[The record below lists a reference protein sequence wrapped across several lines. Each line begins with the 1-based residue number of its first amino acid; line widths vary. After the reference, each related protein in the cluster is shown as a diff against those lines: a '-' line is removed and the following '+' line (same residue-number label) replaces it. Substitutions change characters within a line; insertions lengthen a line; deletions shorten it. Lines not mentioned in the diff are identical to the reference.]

1 MLKYLRSIS
10 FDNNFHNSYKL
21 KMDSLL
27 KASENFEQVNFDE
40 KIFLNFMKQ
49 VAIWEY
55 FGLSKSDYVAL
66 PEPEKR
72 VKICQ
77 YYSDMKSKGV
87 GEFFFVYLFV

>member
-1 MLKYLRSIS
+1 M
-10 FDNNFHNSYKL
+10 L

-40 KIFLNFMKQ
+40 KVFVEFMKQ
-49 VAIWEY
+49 ITIWEY
-55 FGLSKSDYVAL
+55 LGLSKDKYLAL

-77 YYSDMKSKGV
+77 YYSDMKSKGA
-87 GEFFFVYLFV
+87 GEFFLFNCLFKASESV